1 MEQQSPGHDAVNGD
15 KYAGRS
21 VLSHQRTSTI
31 SPARRLLG
39 RSVYGSNT
47 DLPVSG
53 AVEKMLPP

>member
-1 MEQQSPGHDAVNGD
+1 VNCATDFVNKCGFAHVIEQVDEILHAD
-15 KYAGRS
+15 
-21 VLSHQRTSTI
+21 
-31 SPARRLLG
+31 SPARLLLLG